1 MGCLHAKISWMIF
14 LSLWQRQKLSAFDL
28 IDSINMPWEKVR
40 MMRRRKAI
48 AELFFTPHCFL
59 CPWLF
64 LQNPT
69 TVGWCRLRRSLCL
82 NFDSKF
88 SCRRRCCKF
97 ASALF
102 SCKGQENVNKE
113 ERQFERPRDKNIRNQ
128 NVKINS
134 YFSREYNGEN
144 KMWKFCKLHKKA
156 KNH

>member
-1 MGCLHAKISWMIF
+1 MTRSGTFKKNFKQLFAAVYLYKYPLRKS
-14 LSLWQRQKLSAFDL
+14 KDYE
-28 IDSINMPWEKVR
+28 EKESYCRVV
-40 MMRRRKAI
+40 
-48 AELFFTPHCFL
+48 LT
-59 CPWLF
+59 F

-82 NFDSKF
+82 NSDSKF

-144 KMWKFCKLHKKA
+144 KMWKLCKLHKKA